1 MSNGSK
7 NLRVPTS
14 EQAREYGRRGG
25 IASAKAKKKRA
36 DLKKAM
42 QTLLALD
49 VENEKSREQLE
60 VLGVETTNEMLLAF
74 ATFQQAVKGN
84 QRAVENVIKLSTVD
98 KDKHDI
104 AEQKE
109 RIKALKLKN
118 KQAEELGGASDEEI
132 IIIADIPRE

>member
-60 VLGVETTNEMLLAF
+60 ALGVDATNEMLLAF

>member
-1 MSNGSK
+1 M
-7 NLRVPTS
+7 PTS

-49 VENEKSREQLE
+49 VASDKSREQLE
-60 VLGVETTNEMLLAF
+60 ALGVDATNEMLLAF

>member
-49 VENEKSREQLE
+49 VASDKPREQLE
-60 VLGVETTNEMLLAF
+60 ALGVDATNEMLLAF

>member
-49 VENEKSREQLE
+49 VENEKTREQLE
-60 VLGVETTNEMLLAF
+60 ALGVEATNEMLLAF

>member
-60 VLGVETTNEMLLAF
+60 ALGVDATNEMLLAF

-84 QRAVENVIKLSTVD
+84 QRAVENVIKLSTAD